1 MKTRSKVLSLVL
13 AGTLIVSAGMF
24 GTLAYLTDKTE
35 EVVNTFTTSGIEI
48 DLTETPKDYK
58 MVPGFTIA
66 KDPTVTVEA
75 DSEAC
80 YLFVKL
86 EKSENFDDFL
96 TYAVSDGWTPL
107 EDVEGVIYR
116 VVANSAEDQTFE
128 VLKDNQVTVKGTV
141 TEDQL
146 ADLDDNDTYPTLTI
160 TAYAS
165 QQYKNNEDTF
175 TAKEAWNIVSDAS
188 TVQE

>member
-13 AGTLIVSAGMF
+13 AGTLVVSAGMF
-24 GTLAYLTDKTE
+24 GTLAYLTDKTDK
-35 EVVNTFTTSGIEI
+35 VVNTFTTSGIDIE
-48 DLTETPKDYK
+48 LTETTEDYK
-58 MVPGFTIA
+58 MVPGFTIE

-86 EKSENFDDFL
+86 EKSENFDEFL
-96 TYAVSDGWTPL
+96 TYAVSDGWTSL
-107 EDVEGVIYR
+107 DGVEGVIYR
-116 VVANSAEDQTFE
+116 VVANNADDQTFE
-128 VLKDNQVTVKGTV
+128 VLKDDQVTVKGTV

-146 ADLDDNDTYPTLTI
+146 AALTGDTYPTLTI

-165 QQYKNNEDTF
+165 QQYKDNTTTF
-175 TAKEAWNIVSDAS
+175 DPVEAWNNVAGI
-188 TVQE
+188 TQE

>member
-13 AGTLIVSAGMF
+13 AGTLVVSAGMF
-24 GTLAYLTDKTE
+24 GTLAYLTDKTN

-48 DLTETPKDYK
+48 GLTETLRDYK
-58 MVPGFTIA
+58 MVPGFTID

-75 DSEAC
+75 DSEDC

-86 EKSENFDDFL
+86 EKSANFDDFL
-96 TYAVSDGWTPL
+96 TYDMSEGWTSL
-107 EDVEGVIYR
+107 TGVDGVFYQVVEDSTIAQE
-116 VVANSAEDQTFE
+116 FK
-128 VLKDNQVTVKGTV
+128 VLKNNQVKVKETV
-141 TEDQL
+141 TEEQL
-146 ADLDDNDTYPTLTI
+146 AALDEESTYPTLTI

-165 QQYKNNEDTF
+165 QQYKTNNETF
-175 TAKEAWNIVSDAS
+175 SAADAWKIVSDAS

>member
-24 GTLAYLTDKTE
+24 GTLAYLTDKTA

-48 DLTETPKDYK
+48 ELTETTEDYK
-58 MVPGFTIA
+58 MVPGFTIE

-75 DSEAC
+75 DSEDC

-107 EDVEGVIYR
+107 DGVEGVIYR
-116 VVANSAEDQTFE
+116 VVANNAGDQTFE
-128 VLKDNQVTVKGTV
+128 VLKDDQVTVKDTV
-141 TEDQL
+141 TEEQL
-146 ADLDDNDTYPTLTI
+146 TALTNGTYPTLTI

-165 QQYKNNEDTF
+165 QQYKTNDETF
-175 TAKEAWNIVSDAS
+175 TAKEAWNIVSGVS